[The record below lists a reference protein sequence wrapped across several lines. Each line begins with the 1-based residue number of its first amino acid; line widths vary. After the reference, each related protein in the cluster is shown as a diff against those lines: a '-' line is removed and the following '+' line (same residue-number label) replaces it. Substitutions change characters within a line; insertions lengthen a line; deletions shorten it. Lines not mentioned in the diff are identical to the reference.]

1 MGTNFCNVLGNESG
15 KWFLDLKNGNGAC
28 GKGEASTPADS
39 TFVMKDEH
47 FQQMFAGKK
56 QFWNLRIFLHLDFA
70 WK

>member
-1 MGTNFCNVLGNESG
+1 MILILVSNFLGNESG

-47 FQQMFAGKK
+47 FQQMFAGKNNFEPK
-56 QFWNLRIFLHLDFA
+56 KYFVKSTLL
-70 WK
+70 